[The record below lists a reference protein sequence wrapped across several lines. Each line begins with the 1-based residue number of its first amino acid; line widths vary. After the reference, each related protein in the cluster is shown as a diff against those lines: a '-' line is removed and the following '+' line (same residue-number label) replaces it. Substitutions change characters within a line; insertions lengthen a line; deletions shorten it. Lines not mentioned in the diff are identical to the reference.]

1 MIKFLSKSLVFLLS
15 IFILI
20 IFYLSVFGVN
30 TKILNDKIKK
40 KVLTVNKKIKL
51 ELNDVNLLL
60 NPINFT
66 IKIKAQNPK
75 ILIDENYLKFNYI
88 KTDIS
93 LRSLINDEF
102 SLNNLNISTKIIKL
116 NDLVSFT
123 RTFKKSAQLFIL
135 ENIIK
140 EGSLIGDIN
149 LNFDSTG
156 KLKDDYQINGTIKDA
171 KLIVLRKHKL
181 EQLDLF
187 FKIQKDRY
195 LLNKLETN
203 FNKVKLSS
211 PKIEIVKKNN
221 IFTIKGKILS
231 KEKNF
236 DTKELSLVLKNK
248 NIDIENI
255 NLNTSN
261 DFSFNINNKFKIDN
275 LNIQST
281 VNLRNLDFRNDTL
294 DLKKYLPDLNDKI
307 QLNDHKIL
315 INYHKDELKI
325 KGNGSFS
332 IGNKAD
338 TLKYDFISKKGEH
351 DFNIST
357 TLENNTLQLDSL
369 NYKKAKGLISILNI
383 NGIYK
388 KNKDILFDTISLKD
402 NNENIFLIKGLD
414 LNNKFKIVKIDKFNL
429 NYTNRNNIKNKI
441 TFFKDKNNYTILGEI
456 FDATILIDS
465 ILNNNEDN
473 KSSFIFSNLNSNLDI
488 NVDKTYLDKN
498 TYINSLKG
506 KINYNN
512 NKIDKLDLNSFFPN
526 GKKLTLT
533 INTNSTNEKITTLFS
548 DYPKPLVNQ
557 YKFIKGFEEGILDFS
572 SIKKGGISKS
582 VLKIDNF
589 KVQEVP
595 ILAKL
600 LTLASLQGIADLLT
614 GEGIRFTDFEMKFSN
629 KKKLMKIEE
638 MYAIGPAISI
648 LMEGYIESK
657 KVVSLRGTLVP
668 ATTINR
674 TISSIPL
681 IGKIL
686 VGKKTGEGVF
696 GVSFKIKG
704 SPENLKTS
712 VNPIKTLTPRFITRT
727 LEKIRKN

>member
-30 TKILNDKIKK
+30 TKTFNDKIKR

-51 ELNDVNLLL
+51 ELNVVNLLL
-60 NPINFT
+60 NPIKLT

-75 ILIDENYLKFNYI
+75 IFIDENYLKFNYI

-93 LRSLINDEF
+93 LKSLIKDEF
-102 SLNNLNISTKIIKL
+102 SLSNLNISTKTIKL

-171 KLIVLRKHKL
+171 KLSVLRKYKL

-195 LLNKLETN
+195 LLNKLETD

-248 NIDIENI
+248 DLDIENI

-275 LNIQST
+275 LNIQSM

-325 KGNGSFS
+325 KGNGLFS

-338 TLKYDFISKKGEH
+338 TLKYDFISKKSEH
-351 DFNIST
+351 NFNITT

-388 KNKDILFDTISLKD
+388 KNKNILFDTISLKD
-402 NNENIFLIKGLD
+402 NNKNIFLIKGLD
-414 LNNKFKIVKIDKFNL
+414 LNNKFKIVKIDKLNL

-473 KSSFIFSNLNSNLDI
+473 ESSFIFSNLNSNLDI
-488 NVDKTYLDKN
+488 NIDKTYLDKD

-557 YKFIKGFEEGILDFS
+557 YKFIKGFEEGVLDFS

-696 GVSFKIKG
+696 GVSFNIKG
-704 SPENLKTS
+704 SPEKLKTS